1 MIISLQLSIIFK
13 DTRKKKLNA
22 VLDKIGTIEIEVFED
37 GHFVT
42 YKTITKDT
50 ISNSL
55 LPIGEDFLI
64 IKIDKS
70 VKAFYSLS
78 CWRMTH

>member
-1 MIISLQLSIIFK
+1 MLFLIRL
-13 DTRKKKLNA
+13 
-22 VLDKIGTIEIEVFED
+22 GTIEIEVFED

-64 IKIDKS
+64 IKI
-70 VKAFYSLS
+70 YSLLVGG
-78 CWRMTH
+78 